1 MEANALFMLSI
12 NGQIES
18 AQFTGADNIYCKYCF
33 VHGADWAVS
42 AGVEEGISQVARKSR
57 DNRQNFVWNFP
68 LEITYKSSNASGW
81 PQLVL
86 AVYGLDAFANDVVRG
101 YGAVHVPPI
110 AGTHR
115 RIIELFVP
123 ESSSTMHKMTS
134 WLTGRRP
141 EFVDPKVVARGEG
154 REVTRTT
161 SNGKVNV
168 AFSIIS
174 KDVKKFGYNVGNT
187 APTQNVSVGL
197 PYWSWTRW

>member
-1 MEANALFMLSI
+1 MEANALFMLSV

-18 AQFTGADNIYCKYCF
+18 AQFTGADDIYCKYSF
-33 VHGADWAVS
+33 VHGADWVVA

-57 DNRQNFVWNFP
+57 DARHRFVWNFP
-68 LEITYKSSNASGW
+68 LEITYRSSNVSGW

-110 AGTHR
+110 AGTHCKSVA
-115 RIIELFVP
+115 LFVP
-123 ESSSTMHKMTS
+123 DSSSTMHKMTS

-161 SNGKVNV
+161 SNGSVTVTFNIV
-168 AFSIIS
+168 T
-174 KDVKKFGYNVGNT
+174 KDMKKFGYSVGSTAHTQNINVGL
-187 APTQNVSVGL
+187 SF
-197 PYWSWTRW
+197 W

>member
-1 MEANALFMLSI
+1 MEANAVFMVSVT
-12 NGQIES
+12 GQIES
-18 AQFTGADNIYCKYCF
+18 AELTGSDDMYCKYCF
-33 VHGADWAVS
+33 VHGGDWSVA

-57 DNRQNFVWNFP
+57 DSRRIFIWNFP
-68 LEITYKSSNASGW
+68 LEITFKSSNVWGW

-115 RIIELFVP
+115 RCISMFVP
-123 ESSSTMHKMTS
+123 DSSSAMHKMTS

-161 SNGKVNV
+161 SNGIVTVQLNV
-168 AFSIIS
+168 VT
-174 KDVKKFGYNVGNT
+174 KDLKKFGYSVGSNET
-187 APTQNVSVGL
+187 APSVRLGM
-197 PYWSWTRW
+197 PF